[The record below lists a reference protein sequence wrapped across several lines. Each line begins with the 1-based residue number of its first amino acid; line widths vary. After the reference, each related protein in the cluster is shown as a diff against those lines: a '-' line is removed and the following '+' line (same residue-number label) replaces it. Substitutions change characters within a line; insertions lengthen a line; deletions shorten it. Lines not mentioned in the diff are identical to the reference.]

1 MSQRV
6 AGLILP
12 FSVLSENR
20 TEPFSEEME
29 KAAVYCFAELERVK
43 GGGLILKK
51 PEEKLVFLAEFCYPL
66 WLAPWNDLTLAFD
79 GLKTSAHTLTYKT
92 IPDVKAFMENVH
104 RSSKSLETYM
114 AFLSDN
120 INYFQILS
128 EKTTVI
134 DALITEPNS
143 LNELSMY
150 LSDARQ
156 VETSTSEIVFLPP
169 TIEESTISSLIQEL
183 ENLKREFQEDLSTLY
198 DNMKLLS
205 KITHNFVRIIR
216 SNMRAVKEEFDGE
229 IKKQESVIKPRV
241 NRINEEYDEQITK
254 LTKEFKKQLLPLQ
267 KEKVKLEKTREQLHN
282 KIERCNIEAKT
293 CAINKDAVGE
303 RKWKEQASE
312 GKKEL
317 SEVEARIDELE
328 EKMKKIEESKSLE
341 VFKLRSELETKVK
354 EAKKDLLEL
363 EASRDAKIQLQQQEI
378 EKLENLTSKI
388 IQQIDSMAKL
398 REAEIANFERL
409 GVKRKSKTHCLAYMR
424 FYLACYQAELKKR
437 YVLFPP
443 SLVNSIRFSTKLKGA
458 LGKTRVKQLLVPR
471 FKAITSLLNKVPMLI
486 EQNAAFGREIS
497 ESGQFGYFHSWL
509 ARQGSGSSQYL
520 AAVRCYFA
528 SKSVTNTYV
537 SCNKFDTCVTQ
548 S

>member
-1 MSQRV
+1 MSQKV

-20 TEPFSEEME
+20 TEPFSEEMG
-29 KAAVYCFAELERVK
+29 KAAIYCFAELERVK

-66 WLAPWNDLTLAFD
+66 WLAPWDDLTLVFD
-79 GLKTSAHTLTYKT
+79 GLKTTAHTLTYKT
-92 IPDVKAFMENVH
+92 IPDVKAFMENVQ

-114 AFLSDN
+114 AFLSDS
-120 INYFQILS
+120 INYFQISS
-128 EKTTVI
+128 EKTMVV

-143 LNELSMY
+143 LNELSIY

-156 VETSTSEIVFLPP
+156 VETSSSEIVFLSP

-183 ENLKREFQEDLSTLY
+183 ENLKRDFQEEINILY
-198 DNMKLLS
+198 DNMKLLN
-205 KITHNFVRIIR
+205 KITHNFVKIIR
-216 SNMRAVKEEFDGE
+216 SNMRTVKEEFSGE
-229 IKKQESVIKPRV
+229 IKKQESIIKPKI
-241 NRINEEYDEQITK
+241 NRINEEYDEQVTK

-267 KEKVKLEKTREQLHN
+267 KEKVKLEKTKEQLFN

-293 CAINKDAVGE
+293 CATNKDVVGE

-328 EKMKKIEESKSLE
+328 EKMKKMEESKSLE
-341 VFKLRSELETKVK
+341 VFRLRSELETKVK

-378 EKLENLTSKI
+378 EKLENLTSGI

-398 REAEIANFERL
+398 READITNFEKL
-409 GVKRKSKTHCLAYMR
+409 GVKRKSKTHCLVYMS

-443 SLVNSIRFSTKLKGA
+443 SLANSIRFSTKLKGA
-458 LGKTRVKQLLVPR
+458 LGKTKVKQLIVPR

-497 ESGQFGYFHSWL
+497 ESGDKADMLKLGSIREQIKSGLKQIKDEGWL
-509 ARQGSGSSQYL
+509 SEKEYDVFNQKL
-520 AAVRCYFA
+520 A
-528 SKSVTNTYV
+528 
-537 SCNKFDTCVTQ
+537 
-548 S
+548 